1 MIGCAS
7 NGSASR
13 RADDSSPVIHGL
25 GLPQRIS
32 CERMRRP
39 LNNKPLDIKKGNEP
53 MSDII
58 RHNPDKRL
66 SDAVEYN
73 GLVFLA
79 GQVAE
84 NCSVGMKAQTEDVL
98 RQIDA
103 LLAKCGTNKSRI
115 LSATVYV
122 ADMKLKPQ
130 MDEAW
135 LAWVD
140 QKNPPARATVEV
152 ALGTHDT
159 LVEIVCVAAK

>member
-1 MIGCAS
+1 VRGYRLRTALQTR
-7 NGSASR
+7 SR
-13 RADDSSPVIHGL
+13 KENSMSS
-25 GLPQRIS
+25 
-32 CERMRRP
+32 
-39 LNNKPLDIKKGNEP
+39 
-53 MSDII
+53 II
-58 RHNPDKRL
+58 RHDPDARL

-73 GLVFLA
+73 GMVFLA
-79 GQVAE
+79 GQVGE
-84 NCSVGMKAQTEDVL
+84 NTAAGMKAQTESIL

-140 QKNPPARATVEV
+140 PKNPPARATVE
-152 ALGTHDT
+152 ARLGNYET
-159 LVEIVCVAAK
+159 LVEIQCVAAK